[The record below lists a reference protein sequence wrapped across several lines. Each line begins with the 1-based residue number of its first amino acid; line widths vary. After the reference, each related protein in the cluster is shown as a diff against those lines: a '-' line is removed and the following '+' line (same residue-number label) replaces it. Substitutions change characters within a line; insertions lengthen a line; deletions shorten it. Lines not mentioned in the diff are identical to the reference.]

1 LNEYNQLD
9 PNGEVLSGNTGTDI
23 AIVGSGLPPV
33 VVHRVAVPRLAA
45 SADGS
50 TAVRIFSLRWSA
62 GASAH
67 QSRHATSFNVS
78 TRRPCLSP
86 VEQKGEMTTSVMK
99 HEVHGPSRMN
109 PEDSLSPQTSSWTM
123 SNTARRLLC
132 TILTVNN
139 RTLLFLFIIFTKI
152 SMESAKKF
160 NLTHADTALSST
172 ASGDD
177 DDDHD
182 DEYDLL
188 SPQLGRALCCA
199 PCFAA
204 FDAEE
209 LITQGNAFD
218 IIMVQ
223 SQDNKLYQNSEF
235 LVTFTNKKSNRSTE
249 RVVLEVQERDDDN
262 EDSYQ
267 DNNKA
272 WFPIIR
278 TTVKDNMEGSDND
291 DEPRQAFWSCCS
303 PQVMSGK
310 ISDLNGAAEEGEIA
324 SKLAPFLRLGK
335 NPIRYLLLDNQ
346 KVIGVAHANIFLWT
360 HQDRIVVMDIDGTIT
375 KSNARGVFDTVITET
390 YKYCHEGVCQL
401 LSLLKEQINTQ
412 ILYVTSRPI
421 GLATHTRR
429 FLAHLEQDSARLPEG
444 PLLGFGG
451 SISEL
456 LIMELISKNTH
467 HFKADMIWKQVVK
480 PFRTVSKASSA
491 SPIFLA
497 GVSLCAW
504 DLVKS

>member
-1 LNEYNQLD
+1 M
-9 PNGEVLSGNTGTDI
+9 
-23 AIVGSGLPPV
+23 A
-33 VVHRVAVPRLAA
+33 
-45 SADGS
+45 
-50 TAVRIFSLRWSA
+50 TAK
-62 GASAH
+62 
-67 QSRHATSFNVS
+67 N
-78 TRRPCLSP
+78 C
-86 VEQKGEMTTSVMK
+86 
-99 HEVHGPSRMN
+99 
-109 PEDSLSPQTSSWTM
+109 
-123 SNTARRLLC
+123 
-132 TILTVNN
+132 
-139 RTLLFLFIIFTKI
+139 
-152 SMESAKKF
+152 
-160 NLTHADTALSST
+160 NLTHADTVLSST
-172 ASGDD
+172 ASEDD
-177 DDDHD
+177 DDV

-188 SPQLGRALCCA
+188 SPQLGRVLCCA

-204 FDAEE
+204 FDAED
-209 LITQGNAFD
+209 LKIQGNAFD

-235 LVTFTNKKSNRSTE
+235 LVTFTNKKSKQE
-249 RVVLEVQERDDDN
+249 RVVLEVRERDDDK

-267 DNNKA
+267 ENDKA

-278 TTVKDNMEGSDND
+278 KDMEGSGND
-291 DEPRQAFWSCCS
+291 DDPHQAFWSCCS

-324 SKLAPFLRLGK
+324 SKLAPFLRPGK
-335 NPIRYLLLDNQ
+335 NPIRYLLLDDQ

-375 KSNARGVFDTVITET
+375 KSNARGVLDTIITET

-401 LSLLKEQINTQ
+401 LSRLKQQINTQ

-429 FLAHLEQDSARLPEG
+429 FLSHLEQDSSARLPEG

-467 HFKADMIWKQVVK
+467 HFKAHMLWNQVVK
-480 PFRTVSKASSA
+480 PFRNVSKASSA
-491 SPIFLA
+491 SPIFVA
-497 GVSLCAW
+497 GVSSCAW
-504 DLVKS
+504 DLGKS